1 MSHRMS
7 NIVSW
12 LFLLPSLLAG
22 SPAFADATSFDPTT
36 VTVEAKSSGGVPVGT
51 IIAWPVAT
59 NPEDMDNWL
68 ECNGQSVDKTAF
80 PELFAVVGAKVPD
93 LRGIFLR
100 GNGGNSNSL
109 GKIQADAIRSPN
121 GTGGTAWWMSMRDHH
136 HGGSFCGGAGI
147 DCQYWSH
154 WRDGGDRQDGLY

>member
-1 MSHRMS
+1 M
-7 NIVSW
+7 
-12 LFLLPSLLAG
+12 
-22 SPAFADATSFDPTT
+22 
-36 VTVEAKSSGGVPVGT
+36 
-51 IIAWPVAT
+51 
-59 NPEDMDNWL
+59 
-68 ECNGQSVDKTAF
+68 
-80 PELFAVVGAKVPD
+80 PD

-154 WRDGGDRQDGLY
+154 WRDGEDRQDGLYRVTLDMKRLTQDMWNASNVAQEFRPINISVRYLIRAIP